1 MERRD
6 FLKLASMAGLGVVA
20 GGLFP
25 GGAHADEPYTG
36 KLWINIHAGGG
47 WDPTS
52 LCDPKPG
59 LNNYTATEV
68 VTLPNGIS
76 YPNISTITNDPADA
90 IAFNNLFFEKWG
102 AQLLVVNGIDCS
114 TNSHDVGTRA
124 TWSGSLIENRPSFA
138 ALVAGAYGATKPMA
152 FITNGGYDVTANVVS
167 QTRVGNIDALKRLAY
182 PTIIN
187 PNNPDDQQTFHADGT
202 IQRIADARQARHDAM
217 LAKQQL
223 PRIRKSMSNL
233 YTARVGQNELKR
245 LTEFL
250 PAPDE
255 FEQSDIRRQA
265 QVAIAAYQAG
275 LCISANLSTGGFDTH
290 NNHDPQQRNALANIL
305 DGVDYLMQL
314 AVDKGVGDKIV
325 ISVGSDFGRTP
336 DYNDQ
341 QGKDHWSIT
350 SMMFLSQAIARKGVV
365 GASDDRHNPLEVDP
379 ASLQVGGGV
388 RIAPGHIQ
396 KALRKLA
403 EIDTNPIV
411 TGFGVKEE
419 EEMPIFG

>member
-25 GGAHADEPYTG
+25 GGANADEPYTG
-36 KLWINIHAGGG
+36 NLWINVHAGGG

-59 LNNYTATEV
+59 LNNYTQADV
-68 VTLPNGIS
+68 VTLTNGIS
-76 YPNISTITNDPADA
+76 YPNITTLPNDPNQA
-90 IAFNNLFFEKWG
+90 IPYNNLFFEKWG
-102 AQLLVVNGIDCS
+102 DQLLVINGIDTS
-114 TNSHDVGTRA
+114 TNSHDVGTRVI
-124 TWSGSLIENRPSFA
+124 WSGSLLENRPSFA

-167 QTRVGNIDALKRLAY
+167 QTRVGNIDALKRIAY
-182 PTIIN
+182 PSIID
-187 PNNPDDQQTFHADGT
+187 PNSEDTSTFHSDGT
-202 IQRIADARQARHDAM
+202 IKRIADARQARHDVM

-223 PRIRKSMSNL
+223 PRFRRSMSQL

-255 FEQSDIRRQA
+255 FEQSDLRRQA

-275 LCISANLSTGGFDTH
+275 LCVSANLATGGFDTH
-290 NNHDPQQRNALANIL
+290 GNHDPNQRNALANIL
-305 DGVDYLMQL
+305 DGVDFLMQL
-314 AVDKGVGDKIV
+314 AVDKGIADKII

-336 DYNDQ
+336 QYNDQ

-350 SMMFLSQAIARKGVV
+350 SMMFLGQAITRKGVI
-365 GASDDRHNPLEVDP
+365 GGTDEGHNPLEVDP
-379 ASLQVGGGV
+379 ASLQVGSGV

-403 EIDTNPIV
+403 QIDTNPV
-411 TGFGVKEE
+411 VQGFGVKEE
-419 EEMPIFG
+419 EDLPLFV